1 MATDLLLAARDLRTV
16 GDGLVSQLLPVYL
29 LQVGYGPCGTGISRP
44 PHLPDPRFSPCF
56 VAFAPTV
63 PRGRTLLMG
72 APVEDADRHHL
83 R

>member
-44 PHLPDPRFSPCF
+44 PHLPDPRFLPCF
-56 VAFAPTV
+56 VGLCPQGASGKEATD
-63 PRGRTLLMG
+63 GRLC
-72 APVEDADRHHL
+72 
-83 R
+83 